1 MHCTLGTL
9 STSMSCL
16 FCTNALNCWRHYK
29 IAMCISSSVE
39 VNIQFKALNKTS
51 NFFQTHPFI
60 PKRTN
65 SQNFHPSEE
74 HLLRT
79 SSLYPL
85 EYARKEEFKL
95 FQIHYPSEC
104 LTAKRLVYG
113 APYKQYWE
121 TNVKGWANNNKG
133 MSLHRKCAS
142 LCLKKGESYHILSTC
157 CQLQETC

>member
-1 MHCTLGTL
+1 MKAVKDCQVYLKL
-9 STSMSCL
+9 SLSQ
-16 FCTNALNCWRHYK
+16 F
-29 IAMCISSSVE
+29 
-39 VNIQFKALNKTS
+39 QFKALNLKHQF
-51 NFFQTHPFI
+51 FFQPHPFI

-74 HLLRT
+74 HLLTT

-85 EYARKEEFKL
+85 EYARKEESKL

-121 TNVKGWANNNKG
+121 TNVKGWANNNKC
-133 MSLHRKCAS
+133 MSLHWKCAC
-142 LCLKKGESYHILSTC
+142 LCSKKGESYHILSTC
-157 CQLQETC
+157 FQLQETC